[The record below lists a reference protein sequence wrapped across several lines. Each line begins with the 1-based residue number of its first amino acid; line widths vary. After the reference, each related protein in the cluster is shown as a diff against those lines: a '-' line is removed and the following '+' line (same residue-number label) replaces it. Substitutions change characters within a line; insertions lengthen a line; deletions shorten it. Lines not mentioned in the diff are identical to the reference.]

1 MLQLGMQPKKTMLKN
16 LLIGL
21 LAIVAIIVSIAARQ
35 GATFTVERHVD
46 IRAAP
51 GRIVPLLV
59 DLHQWRRWS
68 PWENIDPNLQ
78 RIYSGA
84 ASGPGAVYD
93 WRGAHRAG
101 VARVAVTAVAANKID
116 LTMAFVKPV
125 ASTSQASFILAPTA
139 TGTRVTWRLHGPL
152 TFRTRLITSFIGMDL
167 LLGSDLEKGL
177 ASLKTAAEQ

>member
-1 MLQLGMQPKKTMLKN
+1 MLKK

-21 LAIVAIIVSIAARQ
+21 LAICAIVVSIAARQ
-35 GATFTVERHVD
+35 GTSFTVERSID

-51 GRIVPLLV
+51 GKIVPLV
-59 DLHQWRRWS
+59 ADLHQWRRWS

-78 RIYSGA
+78 RVYSGA
-84 ASGPGAVYD
+84 ASGTGAVYD

-101 VARVAVTAVAANKID
+101 VARVAITAVAPGKID

-125 ASTSQASFILAPTA
+125 ASTSQASFTLAPTA

-152 TFRTRLITSFIGMDL
+152 ALRTRLITAFIGMDM

-177 ASLKTAAEQ
+177 ATLKTAAER

>member
-1 MLQLGMQPKKTMLKN
+1 MLKK

-21 LAIVAIIVSIAARQ
+21 LAICAIVVSIAARQ

-46 IRAAP
+46 IRVAP
-51 GRIVPLLV
+51 GKIVPLLA

-78 RIYSGA
+78 RVYSGA

-93 WRGAHRAG
+93 WRGVHRAG
-101 VARVAVTAVAANKID
+101 VARVAITAVAPGKID

-125 ASTSQASFILAPTA
+125 ASSSQASFTLAPIA
-139 TGTRVTWRLHGPL
+139 AGTRVTWRLHGPL
-152 TFRTRLITSFIGMDL
+152 ALRTRLITAFIGMDL

-177 ASLKTAAEQ
+177 AALKTAAEQ